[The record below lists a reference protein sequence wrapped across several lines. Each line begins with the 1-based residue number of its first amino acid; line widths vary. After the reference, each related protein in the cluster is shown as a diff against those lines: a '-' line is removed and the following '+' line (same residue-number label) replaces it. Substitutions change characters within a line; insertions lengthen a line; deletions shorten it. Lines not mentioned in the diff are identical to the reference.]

1 MLVAVR
7 VDRVTLDPT
16 NNRFIVILRDDQ
28 NRRLLP
34 IVVGANEAQAIAL
47 HLEKIIPPRPLTH
60 DLMRNLLDSIDARIA
75 RVVVNDLRDSTYYAL
90 IALKWDGNQQDVDA
104 RPSDAIALAL
114 RLHAPIFVDE
124 KVMRRA
130 AIKDKYLNET
140 PEVEEPEDR
149 LEILNLE
156 LQKAVDD
163 ERFEDAAKLRDEI
176 QKLKHEQDEN
186 KN

>member
-28 NRRLLP
+28 NHRLLP
-34 IVVGANEAQAIAL
+34 IVVGSNEAQAIAL

-130 AIKDKYLNET
+130 AIKDRYLDE
-140 PEVEEPEDR
+140 PQDEEPGDR
-149 LEILNLE
+149 LEVLNLE
-156 LQKAVDD
+156 LQKAIED
-163 ERFEDAAKLRDEI
+163 ERFEDAARLRDEI
-176 QKLKHEQDEN
+176 QNLKHEQDEN
-186 KN
+186 NN

>member
-28 NRRLLP
+28 NHRLLP
-34 IVVGANEAQAIAL
+34 IVVGSNEAQAIAL

-90 IALKWDGNQQDVDA
+90 IALKWDGNQQEVDA

-130 AIKDKYLNET
+130 AIKDKYMDEA
-140 PEVEEPEDR
+140 PEEEPVNRIED
-149 LEILNLE
+149 LNLE
-156 LQKAVDD
+156 LQKAVDE
-163 ERFEDAAKLRDEI
+163 ERFEDAARLRDEI
-176 QKLKHEQDEN
+176 KNLKHEED
-186 KN
+186 KNNN

>member
-28 NRRLLP
+28 NHRLLP
-34 IVVGANEAQAIAL
+34 IVVGSNEAQAIAL

-90 IALKWDGNQQDVDA
+90 IALKWDGNQHDVDA

-130 AIKDKYLNET
+130 AIKDKYMDDA
-140 PEVEEPEDR
+140 PEEEPVNRIED
-149 LEILNLE
+149 LNLE
-156 LQKAVDD
+156 LQKAVDE
-163 ERFEDAAKLRDEI
+163 ERFEDAARLRDEI
-176 QKLKHEQDEN
+176 KNLKHEEDEN
-186 KN
+186 NN